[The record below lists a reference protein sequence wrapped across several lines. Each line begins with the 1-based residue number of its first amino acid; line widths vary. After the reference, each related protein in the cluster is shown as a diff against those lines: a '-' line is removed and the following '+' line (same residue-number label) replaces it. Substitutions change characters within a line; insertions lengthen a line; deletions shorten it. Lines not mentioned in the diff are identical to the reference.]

1 MHLLIHQG
9 VGVQYKR
16 EVSLS
21 GVLVLSQDKITT
33 ESEVFVEEK
42 ELWQKCVVAIAKL
55 NKETFKGSNQSNFSQ
70 VYRKYHFKSK
80 VFSW

>member
-42 ELWQKCVVAIAKL
+42 EL
-55 NKETFKGSNQSNFSQ
+55 
-70 VYRKYHFKSK
+70 
-80 VFSW
+80 

>member
-21 GVLVLSQDKITT
+21 DVLVLSQDKITT
-33 ESEVFVEEK
+33 ELEVFVAEK
-42 ELWQKCVVAIAKL
+42 RLSQKCVVVIAKL

-80 VFSW
+80 VFS